1 MHLHAKDQDKNKQLQ
16 HEHSSQNNKTKKTWN
31 YREKNNFLF
40 KGNIFIPKCSLL
52 GKSPFISTYLQRKYW
67 EKTVSVKV
75 STTITNHLITK
86 YAQRIRTNIG
96 QSKLYWTSKEYW
108 TIITSSF
115 ITNIVWN
122 VVIKCFYSTSLFI
135 FIWL

>member
-1 MHLHAKDQDKNKQLQ
+1 MQKI
-16 HEHSSQNNKTKKTWN
+16 KTKINNCNMSILHKITRLKK
-31 YREKNNFLF
+31 RETIEIKIFF
-40 KGNIFIPKCSLL
+40 FIGNRFIPKCRLS
-52 GKSPFISTYLQRKYW
+52 GRSPVISTYLQRKYW
-67 EKTVSVKV
+67 DKTLSVKV
-75 STTITNHLITK
+75 STTVTNHLITK
-86 YAQRIRTNIG
+86 YTQRIRTNIG

-122 VVIKCFYSTSLFI
+122 IVIKCFSSTSLFI

>member
-1 MHLHAKDQDKNKQLQ
+1 MHAKDQDKNKQLQ
-16 HEHSSQNNKTKKTWN
+16 HEHSSQNNNNTKKTWN
-31 YREKNNFLF
+31 YRDKNNFLF
-40 KGNIFIPKCSLL
+40 KGNIFIPKCSLS
-52 GKSPFISTYLQRKYW
+52 GKSAFISTYLQRKYW
-67 EKTVSVKV
+67 EKTLSVKV

-86 YAQRIRTNIG
+86 YTQRIRTNIG

-122 VVIKCFYSTSLFI
+122 VLIKCFYSTSVFI